1 MNDAIILR
9 TARDRFRYTIL
20 FEITLMLVLVPIG
33 AVFFDKP
40 LFDIGLLLAVLSGK
54 AMVWGLFY
62 NWAFD
67 KLEAR
72 SGRVSSNRS
81 WAWRIVHAIGF
92 EVSLTITSLPIY
104 TLWLNIGIVEALTV
118 DIFVTSFVV
127 AYTFVFTLAYD
138 RAFPLTQHKLSV

>member
-9 TARDRFRYTIL
+9 TTRDRFRYTFI

-40 LFDIGLLLAVLSGK
+40 LVDIGLLLLVLSGK

-62 NWAFD
+62 NWVFD
-67 KLEAR
+67 QLEAR
-72 SGRVSSNRS
+72 SGRISSNRS

-104 TLWLNIGIVEALTV
+104 TLWLNIGILEALTV

-127 AYTFVFTLAYD
+127 AYTFAFTLAYD
-138 RAFPLTQHKLSV
+138 RAFPLTQHKPPV